1 MFGQRHVRPPV
12 DFDVN
17 AHVHVDHENEAEQGD
32 GEQRILLL
40 VLRDEHDLTVVV
52 DITVMEPETQNNT
65 RYVSMINSR
74 AQLEFSYDFWN

>member
-40 VLRDEHDLTVVV
+40 VLGDEHDLTVVV
-52 DITVMEPETQNNT
+52 NITVMEPETQNNI
-65 RYVSMINSR
+65 RYVSMINPR
-74 AQLEFSYDFWN
+74 AQFKFSYDF